1 MIDSCLLQ
9 CVLVG
14 CNSPKCYC
22 KPKPYWWPK
31 HLRFAPARSY
41 RKENNKQCLSSPEL
55 SRILLSYSRKQVSVY
70 VFAIGLVTLHQW
82 IYTTVTFTVQCFK
95 EKEAKVS
102 WIGVKFQFKAH
113 EFQFS
118 SAWKTPNMHEVW
130 DFKTW
135 LGVKLQLLTVGL
147 WKNWTWST
155 EIQIIIVIKKLLQ
168 VCIFSFLY

>member
-113 EFQFS
+113 ECQFS
-118 SAWKTPNMHEVW
+118 SAWKTPNLHGVW
-130 DFKTW
+130 DFRPGW
-135 LGVKLQLLTVGL
+135 GL
-147 WKNWTWST
+147 SYNYWQWGFEKI
-155 EIQIIIVIKKLLQ
+155 ELEALK
-168 VCIFSFLY
+168 FR